1 MIEEA
6 SDGDGAPPLLNSTR
20 PHQYPASVLGP
31 TIEFALAH
39 ARAHKSRARALLL
52 LAICVCLTCPRPR
65 PAQVTRRGGHRAA
78 AERDQL
84 PDGRL
89 HQWHHD
95 LDGSTRSR
103 LDPDAS
109 AMASQ
114 LVLDDVVDPRGTL
127 ASAAVA
133 PLRERTGAKA
143 RRAAREQLSL
153 WHIVGR
159 TNHGRRRCDLTA
171 ARWSARAFFGRIH
184 WYFACPEWLGRGSV
198 QESCV
203 SGSSGAAQLCMDVP

>member
-103 LDPDAS
+103 LDPDA
-109 AMASQ
+109 
-114 LVLDDVVDPRGTL
+114 LG
-127 ASAAVA
+127 
-133 PLRERTGAKA
+133 K
-143 RRAAREQLSL
+143 
-153 WHIVGR
+153 
-159 TNHGRRRCDLTA
+159 
-171 ARWSARAFFGRIH
+171 
-184 WYFACPEWLGRGSV
+184 LGRCSAQAACLGHACAQTDGLSPRSPV
-198 QESCV
+198 ASRALL
-203 SGSSGAAQLCMDVP
+203 SSER

>member
-171 ARWSARAFFGRIH
+171 VSAAGTPTQIYDVAKRECVVAVYWCALH
-184 WYFACPEWLGRGSV
+184 SPSACQSV
-198 QESCV
+198 V
-203 SGSSGAAQLCMDVP
+203 STFQRPGM